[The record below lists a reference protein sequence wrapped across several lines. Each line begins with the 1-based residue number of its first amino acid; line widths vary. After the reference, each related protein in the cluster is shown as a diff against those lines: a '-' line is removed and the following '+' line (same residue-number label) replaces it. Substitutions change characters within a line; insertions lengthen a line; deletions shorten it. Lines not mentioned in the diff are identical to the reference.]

1 MKHYIVLLS
10 AFYLLAHGL
19 PYTEDEEEGIEG
31 NEVHPDDKPD
41 DGLIKNCY
49 DVFSEHGMNY
59 SSFNKGVAHRVHSL
73 SLEEI
78 RHFFKAEATEEN
90 GIPTV
95 NTDFRA
101 ENSILYNAPLW
112 GYNDRFATWAEAVH
126 EKHIHH
132 ARPTT

>member
-1 MKHYIVLLS
+1 MRNYIVLLS
-10 AFYLLAHGL
+10 SFCLLASGL
-19 PYTEDEEEGIEG
+19 PTVEEDG
-31 NEVHPDDKPD
+31 NTGNQVL
-41 DGLIKNCY
+41 GYNKNCS
-49 DVFSEHGMNY
+49 DVFYEHGRDF
-59 SSFNKGVAHRVHSL
+59 STFNKGVAHGIHSL

-112 GYNDRFATWAEAVH
+112 GYNDRFTTWSLKIMDFFMLNDKPYFYETVS
-126 EKHIHH
+126 
-132 ARPTT
+132 T

>member
-1 MKHYIVLLS
+1 
-10 AFYLLAHGL
+10 
-19 PYTEDEEEGIEG
+19 
-31 NEVHPDDKPD
+31 
-41 DGLIKNCY
+41 
-49 DVFSEHGMNY
+49 MNY
-59 SSFNKGVAHRVHSL
+59 KTFSYGVGHGIHAL

-112 GYNDRFATWAEAVH
+112 GYNDRFTTWSLKIMDFFMLNDKPYFYETVS
-126 EKHIHH
+126 
-132 ARPTT
+132 T